1 MQGTVGLLEGAGGFS
16 GARNP
21 EPPRNFWLGLHFLG
35 PGRAGAIPG
44 RRLRTGQTASVC
56 GSGVK
61 LTTMQQLLCALAGLA
76 LLRAGAG
83 QLSQAPRDT
92 PGQRAA
98 ESPSSPGEDPA
109 WSPGCDR
116 HYGSRL
122 DIIEETVEK
131 TVEHLEAEVT
141 GLLGLLQ
148 ELAPNL
154 PPGPFS
160 PNPDV
165 LGDDG
170 F

>member
-1 MQGTVGLLEGAGGFS
+1 MQ
-16 GARNP
+16 P
-21 EPPRNFWLGLHFLG
+21 
-35 PGRAGAIPG
+35 
-44 RRLRTGQTASVC
+44 
-56 GSGVK
+56 
-61 LTTMQQLLCALAGLA
+61 LLCALAGLA

-83 QLSQAPRDT
+83 EWSQGSRDT
-92 PGQRAA
+92 PGRRAA
-98 ESPSSPGEDPA
+98 EFPSSPGEDLA

-116 HYGSRL
+116 HMAVQSRL
-122 DIIEETVEK
+122 DIMEETVEK

-141 GLLGLLQ
+141 SLLGLLE

-160 PNPDV
+160 SKPDL